1 MNKIK
6 TSRDEREKQYIK
18 EELMRYYMYKD
29 KVMKLEDEI
38 HRFKI
43 KYRDLINDPPIG
55 GSIIKMPDGSPNNRN
70 LVMRLESKLNDLE
83 TELKYY
89 RDRIGILD
97 NWLGVLTEKQY
108 KVAKLYICQYQCKN
122 VADAAAELDYS
133 IDTVKGYPDQIYNRI
148 RKKVTKIF

>member
-29 KVMKLEDEI
+29 KITKLETEI

-43 KYRDLINDPPIG
+43 QYRDLINDPPIG

-83 TELKYY
+83 TDLKYY

-108 KVAKLYICQYQCKN
+108 KVAKLYICQYQCRN
-122 VADAAAELDYS
+122 VHKAALELDYAES
-133 IDTVKGYPDQIYNRI
+133 TLKEYPDQICERI

>member
-18 EELMRYYMYKD
+18 EELMRYHLYEERIR
-29 KVMKLEDEI
+29 KLEDEI
-38 HRFKI
+38 YRFKI

-83 TELKYY
+83 TDLKYY
-89 RDRIGILD
+89 RDRISILD
-97 NWLGVLTEKQY
+97 NWLGVL
-108 KVAKLYICQYQCKN
+108 
-122 VADAAAELDYS
+122 
-133 IDTVKGYPDQIYNRI
+133 
-148 RKKVTKIF
+148 IFKRTTQP